1 MTTDSS
7 THVVDVDQ
15 AQFQSEV
22 IDRSHYQPVVVDF
35 WAAWC
40 GPCRTLGPMI
50 EEAVSERGGA
60 ARLAKVDVD
69 RNQQIAMQYGVQG
82 IPAVKGFRDGKVVAE
97 FTGAVPRAQIEMF
110 LDQLIPSRADELVSQ
125 AGATTDP
132 DLAVSIYREA
142 LAIEPAHRDATVGLA
157 ELMVEQDPEGALSLV
172 GPHRPDSRA
181 EAVAARAELALNG
194 GGDEAS
200 LVARVEADPD
210 DSEARLLLGR
220 LLASRGEYEAAAEH
234 LLTAVRAGGETRE
247 PAREYLVTMF
257 TVLGS
262 DHELVS
268 RLRPKLANALF

>member
-22 IDRSHYQPVVVDF
+22 IDRSHHQPVVVDF

-50 EEAVSERGGA
+50 EEAVSARKGA
-60 ARLAKVDVD
+60 ARLAKIDVD

-82 IPAVKGFRDGKVVAE
+82 IPSVKGFRDGKVVAE

-110 LDQLIPSRADELVSQ
+110 LDQLIPSRADELTSE
-125 AGATTDP
+125 ARLATDP
-132 DLAVSIYREA
+132 DRAISIYREA
-142 LAIEPAHRDATVGLA
+142 LTIDQSHRDASVELA
-157 ELMVEQDPEGALSLV
+157 DLLVEDQPDEALRLV
-172 GPHRPDSRA
+172 GPHRPDPRA
-181 EAVAARAELALNG
+181 EAVAARAELALIG

-200 LVARVEADPD
+200 LAARIEDDPD
-210 DSEARLLLGR
+210 DADAHLLLGR
-220 LLASRGEYEAAAEH
+220 LLAGRGEYEAAAGH

-247 PAREYLVTMF
+247 PARENLVTMF

-268 RLRPKLANALF
+268 RLRPQLANALF